1 MLAAVYNGKKN
12 IKIKDIPKPEIGDDE
27 VLLKVKACS
36 ICGTDR
42 KIYEYGH
49 FKIKERN
56 EQILG
61 HEISGVIEEV
71 GKKVDYYEKGMRIAL
86 APNVGCGFC
95 EVCRKGLEQLCL
107 DYNAFGISWPGGFAE
122 YVKIPEI
129 AVKHGNLVEIP
140 KSLSYEEAA
149 LIEPLSCC
157 YNAYESLKMRPGESL
172 LIFGAGPMGI
182 LHLILNKHLGIGM
195 TIVVDLDEKR
205 LKLSQ
210 GFGADYLVKS
220 DFRIKKTI
228 MSLTNGVGIDNIITA
243 ASVPEIQKE
252 ALELVAI
259 NGKINFFAG
268 LPLGKEEIKLNS
280 NIIHYKQLRITGTTG
295 SSLKQFRQTVKLSQN
310 AGFNLKKI
318 ITKKIG
324 VEELGTIFE
333 DISVFDNNMKIIV
346 SFGRQ

>member
-1 MLAAVYNGKKN
+1 VLAAIYKGKKN
-12 IKIKDIPKPEIGDDE
+12 IKVRDIPKPEIDDNE

-49 FKIKERN
+49 FKIKENN
-56 EQILG
+56 EYVLG

-71 GKKVDYYEKGMRIAL
+71 GKKVDYYKKGMRIAL

-95 EVCRKGLEQLCL
+95 EVCRKGLEQLCSE
-107 DYNAFGISWPGGFAE
+107 YNAFGISWPGGFAE

-140 KSLSYEEAA
+140 ESLSYEEAA
-149 LIEPLSCC
+149 IIEPLSCC
-157 YNAYESLKMRPGESL
+157 YNAYESLNIRPGESL

-195 TIVVDLDEKR
+195 TIVTDVDEKR
-205 LKLSQ
+205 LKLGQ

-220 DFRIKKTI
+220 DSGIKKTI
-228 MSLTNGVGIDNIITA
+228 MSLTKGIGVDNIITA
-243 ASVPEIQKE
+243 ASVPEIQEE

-268 LPLGKEEIKLNS
+268 LQAGKEEIKINS
-280 NIIHYKQLRITGTTG
+280 NVIHYKQLRITGTTG
-295 SSLKQFRQTVKLSQN
+295 ASLKQFRQTVKLSQ
-310 AGFNLKKI
+310 GVGCNLKRM

-324 VEELGTIFE
+324 IEELSTIFE
-333 DISVFDNNMKIIV
+333 DISVFNNNMKIVV
-346 SFGRQ
+346 SFVK

>member
-1 MLAAVYNGKKN
+1 MLAAIYNGKKN
-12 IKIKDIPKPEIGDDE
+12 IKIRDIPKPKIGDDE

-42 KIYEYGH
+42 KIFEYGH
-49 FKIKERN
+49 FKIKEKN

-71 GKKVDYYEKGMRIAL
+71 GGKVDYYEKGMRVAL

-129 AVKHGNLVEIP
+129 AIKHGNLVEIP
-140 KSLSYEEAA
+140 ESLSYEEAA
-149 LIEPLSCC
+149 VIEPLSCC
-157 YNAYESLKMRPGESL
+157 YNAYESLNMRPGESL

-195 TIVVDLDEKR
+195 TIVVDIDEKR

-210 GFGADYLVKS
+210 GFGADYLIKS
-220 DFRIKKTI
+220 GSRIKKAI
-228 MSLTNGVGIDNIITA
+228 MNLTNGMGVDNIITA

-252 ALELVAI
+252 ALEFIAI

-268 LPLGKEEIKLNS
+268 LPVGREEIKLNS

-295 SSLKQFRQTVKLSQN
+295 ASLKQFRQTVKLSQN
-310 AGFNLKKI
+310 AGFNIKKI
-318 ITKKIG
+318 ITKKID

-333 DISVFDNNMKIIV
+333 DVSVFDNNMKIVVI
-346 SFGRQ
+346 FER

>member
-1 MLAAVYNGKKN
+1 MLAAIYKGKKN
-12 IKIKDIPKPEIGDDE
+12 IKVRDIPKPEIDDNE

-49 FKIKERN
+49 FKIKENN
-56 EQILG
+56 EYVLG

-71 GKKVDYYEKGMRIAL
+71 GKKVDYYKKGMRIAL

-95 EVCRKGLEQLCL
+95 EVCRKGLEQLCS

-140 KSLSYEEAA
+140 ESLSYEEAA
-149 LIEPLSCC
+149 IIEPLSCC
-157 YNAYESLKMRPGESL
+157 YNAYESLNIRPGESL

-195 TIVVDLDEKR
+195 TIVTDVDEKR
-205 LKLSQ
+205 LKLGQ

-220 DFRIKKTI
+220 DSGIKKTI
-228 MSLTNGVGIDNIITA
+228 MSLTKGIGVDNIITA
-243 ASVPEIQKE
+243 ASVPEIQEE

-268 LPLGKEEIKLNS
+268 LQAGKEEIKINS
-280 NIIHYKQLRITGTTG
+280 NVIHYKQLRITGTTG
-295 SSLKQFRQTVKLSQN
+295 ASLKQFRQTVKLSQ
-310 AGFNLKKI
+310 GVGCNLKRM

-324 VEELGTIFE
+324 IEELSTIFE
-333 DISVFDNNMKIIV
+333 DISVFNNNMKIVV
-346 SFGRQ
+346 SFVK

>member
-1 MLAAVYNGKKN
+1 VLAAVYRGREN
-12 IKIKDIPKPEIGDDE
+12 IEIKDIPKPEIGDSE

-36 ICGTDR
+36 ICGTDQ
-42 KIYEYGH
+42 KIYKYGH
-49 FKIKERN
+49 FKINERN

-71 GKKVDYYEKGMRIAL
+71 GEKVDYYKRGMRIAL

-129 AVKHGNLVEIP
+129 AVKHGNLVEISE
-140 KSLSYEEAA
+140 SLSYEEAA
-149 LIEPLSCC
+149 IIEPLSCC
-157 YNAYESLKMRPGESL
+157 YNAYESLKVRPGESL

-182 LHLILNKHLGIGM
+182 LHLILNKHLGIGIA
-195 TIVVDLDEKR
+195 IVVDIDEKR

-210 GFGADYLVKS
+210 VFGADHLIKS
-220 DFRIKKTI
+220 SSRIKKTI
-228 MSLTNGVGIDNIITA
+228 MSLTNGVGVDNIITA
-243 ASVPEIQKE
+243 APVPEIQEE

-268 LPLGKEEIKLNS
+268 LPAGREEIKLNS
-280 NIIHYKQLRITGTTG
+280 NTIHYKQLRITGTTG
-295 SSLKQFRQTVKLSQN
+295 SSLTQFRQTVKLSQN
-310 AGFNLKKI
+310 AGLNLKQI
-318 ITKKIG
+318 ITKKIAL
-324 VEELGTIFE
+324 EELSTIFK
-333 DISVFDNNMKIIV
+333 DVSVFKNNMKIVV
-346 SFGRQ
+346 SFGR

>member
-1 MLAAVYNGKKN
+1 MLAAIYNGKKN
-12 IKIKDIPKPEIGDDE
+12 IKIRDIPKPEIGDNE

-42 KIYEYGH
+42 KIFEYGH
-49 FKIKERN
+49 FKIKEKN

-71 GKKVDYYEKGMRIAL
+71 GGKVDYYEKGMRVAL

-129 AVKHGNLVEIP
+129 AIKHGNLVEILE
-140 KSLSYEEAA
+140 SLSYEEAA
-149 LIEPLSCC
+149 IIEPLSCC
-157 YNAYESLKMRPGESL
+157 YNAYESLNVRPGESL

-195 TIVVDLDEKR
+195 TIVVDIDEKR

-210 GFGADYLVKS
+210 GFGADYLIKS
-220 DFRIKKTI
+220 GFRIKKTI
-228 MSLTNGVGIDNIITA
+228 MNLTNGMGVDNIITA

-252 ALELVAI
+252 ALEFIAI

-268 LPLGKEEIKLNS
+268 LPVGREEIKLNS

-295 SSLKQFRQTVKLSQN
+295 ASLKQFRQTVKLSQN
-310 AGFNLKKI
+310 AGFNIKKI
-318 ITKKIG
+318 ITKKID
-324 VEELGTIFE
+324 VEELSTIFE
-333 DISVFDNNMKIIV
+333 DVSVFNNNMKIVV
-346 SFGRQ
+346 SFER

>member
-1 MLAAVYNGKKN
+1 MLAAIYKGKKN
-12 IKIKDIPKPEIGDDE
+12 IKVRDIPKPEIDDNE

-49 FKIKERN
+49 FKIKENN
-56 EQILG
+56 EYVLG

-71 GKKVDYYEKGMRIAL
+71 GKKVDYYKKGMRIAL

-95 EVCRKGLEQLCL
+95 EICRKGLEQLCS

-140 KSLSYEEAA
+140 ESLSYEEAA
-149 LIEPLSCC
+149 IIEPLSCC
-157 YNAYESLKMRPGESL
+157 YNAYESLNVRPGESL

-195 TIVVDLDEKR
+195 TIVTDVDEKR
-205 LKLSQ
+205 LKLGQ

-220 DFRIKKTI
+220 DSGIKKTI
-228 MSLTNGVGIDNIITA
+228 MSLTKGIGVDNIITA
-243 ASVPEIQKE
+243 ASVPEIQEE

-268 LPLGKEEIKLNS
+268 LQAGKEEIKINS
-280 NIIHYKQLRITGTTG
+280 NVIHYKQLRITGTTG
-295 SSLKQFRQTVKLSQN
+295 ASLKQFRQTVKLSQ
-310 AGFNLKKI
+310 GVGCNLKRM

-324 VEELGTIFE
+324 IEELSTIFE
-333 DISVFDNNMKIIV
+333 DISVFNNNMKIVV
-346 SFGRQ
+346 SFVK

>member
-1 MLAAVYNGKKN
+1 VLAAVYNGKKN

-42 KIYEYGH
+42 KIYKYGH

-157 YNAYESLKMRPGESL
+157 YNAYESLKVRPGESL

-195 TIVVDLDEKR
+195 TIVVDIDDKR

-252 ALELVAI
+252 ALELIAI

-295 SSLKQFRQTVKLSQN
+295 SSLKQFRQTAKLSQN

-324 VEELGTIFE
+324 IEELGTIFE
-333 DISVFDNNMKIIV
+333 DISVFDNNMKIVV

>member
-1 MLAAVYNGKKN
+1 MLAAIYNRKKN
-12 IKIKDIPKPEIGDDE
+12 IEIRNIPKPEIGDNE
-27 VLLKVKACS
+27 VLLKVKVCS

-49 FKIKERN
+49 FKIKEKN

-107 DYNAFGISWPGGFAE
+107 DYNAFGISWPGGFTE

-129 AVKHGNLVEIP
+129 AVRHGNLVEIP
-140 KSLSYEEAA
+140 ESLSYEEAA
-149 LIEPLSCC
+149 IIEPLSCC
-157 YNAYESLKMRPGESL
+157 YNAHESLNVRPGESL

-182 LHLILNKHLGIGM
+182 LHLILNKYLGIGM
-195 TIVVDLDEKR
+195 TIVTDVDEKR

-210 GFGADYLVKS
+210 GFGADYIVKS
-220 DFRIKKTI
+220 DSRIKKTVI
-228 MSLTNGVGIDNIITA
+228 SLTNGFGVDNIITA
-243 ASVPEIQKE
+243 ASVPEIQE
-252 ALELVAI
+252 ESLGLVAI

-268 LPLGKEEIKLNS
+268 LPVGKEEIKLNS
-280 NIIHYKQLRITGTTG
+280 NIIHYKQLKITGTTG
-295 SSLKQFRQTVKLSQN
+295 ASLKQFRQTVRLSEN
-310 AGFNLKKI
+310 IGVNFKKVISKRIGLEELSTIFKDVSVFGNNLK
-318 ITKKIG
+318 
-324 VEELGTIFE
+324 
-333 DISVFDNNMKIIV
+333 IV
-346 SFGRQ
+346 INF

>member
-42 KIYEYGH
+42 KIYKYGH

-157 YNAYESLKMRPGESL
+157 YNAYESLKVRPGESL

-195 TIVVDLDEKR
+195 TIVVDIDDKR

-252 ALELVAI
+252 ALELIAI

-295 SSLKQFRQTVKLSQN
+295 SSLKQFRQTAKLSQN

-324 VEELGTIFE
+324 IEELGTIFE
-333 DISVFDNNMKIIV
+333 DISVFDNNMKIVV
-346 SFGRQ
+346 SFGR